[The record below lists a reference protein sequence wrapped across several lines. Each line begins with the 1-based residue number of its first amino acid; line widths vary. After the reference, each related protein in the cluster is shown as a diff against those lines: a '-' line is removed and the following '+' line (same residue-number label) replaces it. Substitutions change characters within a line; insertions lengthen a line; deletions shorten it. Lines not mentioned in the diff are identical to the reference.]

1 MRLWG
6 KHMEKVRI
14 RIEGQ
19 DELVEV
25 VETYPLGQPK
35 LVKFEGTVLHV
46 GVQDEL
52 SLVLHDMTPV
62 KLALSILKNRVEEA
76 VASIADDIREEI
88 KDKNLT
94 RAGDVY
100 QVISEM
106 CEAHN
111 LVIYT
116 DSAKFVVMCLPDDG
130 LTEYPRYADGSIPWS
145 GWAAVALEAA
155 VNTALGDV
163 QQLIKDAR
171 NTEAAEDE

>member
-1 MRLWG
+1 M
-6 KHMEKVRI
+6 KKVRI
-14 RIEGQ
+14 RIGTD

-62 KLALSILKNRVEEA
+62 KLALSILKDRVTEVVET
-76 VASIADDIREEI
+76 IAEDVRREI

-94 RAGDVY
+94 RVTDVE
-100 QVISEM
+100 QVVSET

-116 DSAKFVVMCLPDDG
+116 DSAKFVVMCLLDSALNG
-130 LTEYPRYADGSIPWS
+130 YPLDRYADGSIPWS
-145 GWAAVALEAA
+145 GWATVALEEAINA
-155 VNTALGDV
+155 ALGDV
-163 QQLIKDAR
+163 QQLIKDAS
-171 NTEAAEDE
+171 NAEADEDE